1 MDYDNSRCRQGIPL
15 MTMLVHRF
23 ETRLIAIA
31 SAVASRWRCN
41 WARHRGH
48 YVGKS
53 VKIGSRVKLSALP
66 GRIKIGDKSTIH
78 TGVCLIAA
86 NGWIEIGRNCS
97 INPGCMIY
105 GHGGLK
111 IGDNVRIAANSVIVP
126 ANHRFDDMDRQIFQ
140 QGESVLGVEIGSDV
154 WIGTSVVILD
164 GVKIGR
170 GCVIGAGAIV
180 TRSTEPDGVYVGS
193 PARLMRKRG
202 E

>member
-1 MDYDNSRCRQGIPL
+1 
-15 MTMLVHRF
+15 MTTLVHRL

-31 SAVASRWRCN
+31 SAVACRLRCN

-48 YVGKS
+48 YIGKR

-78 TGVCLIAA
+78 AGACLIAA

-97 INPGCMIY
+97 VNPGCMIY
-105 GHGGLK
+105 GHGGLR

-126 ANHRFDDMDRQIFQ
+126 ANHRFDDMDRQIVQ

-180 TRSTEPDGVYVGS
+180 TRSTDPDCIYVGN

-202 E
+202 YVKG